1 MKKVNVTVEFE
12 VAGLVAFKQ
21 EWMNGKLDGIE
32 SEVNTEINGTR
43 LQIIINGKSYIT
55 DVANIANSLI
65 EKVLTPQSDE

>member
-12 VAGLVAFKQ
+12 AAGLVAFKQ
-21 EWMNGKLDGIE
+21 EWMNEKVDGIE

-55 DVANIANSLI
+55 DVADIANSLI